1 MRCPKC
7 ESSQTT
13 EAPQTFKNGL
23 VHIRVTCAGCKSFL
37 GWKPQNKPLVM
48 PFGKHKGK
56 PLELIP
62 DSYLDWLLS
71 QAFVKGRLKKRI
83 SDHLRSA

>member
-1 MRCPKC
+1 MRCMKC

-13 EAPQTFKNGL
+13 EAPQTFKNNV
-23 VHIRVTCAGCKSFL
+23 VHIRVACAGCKSFL
-37 GWKPQNKPLVM
+37 GWKPQNKPFAM

-71 QAFVKGRLKKRI
+71 QAFVKGMFKKRI